1 MRTKLE
7 LMEDALDHIARVA
20 RNAIQ
25 PTRRL
30 DWIAARAKIA
40 LRGDEYDSREMPQ
53 RPKRQKHVEMDGL
66 RTERDKLLDAL
77 ERLVSSLEGGS
88 PECIGQAT
96 DHARSVIT
104 RSNGDQTITGTTDS
118 APSAC

>member
-1 MRTKLE
+1 MRSKLE

-53 RPKRQKHVEMDGL
+53 RPKRQKRVEMDGL
-66 RTERDKLLDAL
+66 REERDKLLDAL
-77 ERLVSSLEGGS
+77 EHLVSSIEDGS
-88 PECIGQAT
+88 PEYIGRAI
-96 DHARSVIT
+96 DHTRSVIA
-104 RSNGDQTITGTTDS
+104 RKQGEQTMAGATEPSS
-118 APSAC
+118 AF